1 MIKIEKGKVKE
12 IDNFENPEWN
22 KLDLPHYGRPVQWQE
37 KKFRFKAVE
46 NGIILGTISGKYESE
61 VVYISTVIVSEK
73 SRGKGIG
80 EMLIKKVEE
89 LGKKMKAHKVWLN
102 TGCDWEARK
111 FYEKLGYKV
120 EGELKNHYFNK
131 DFVIYSKF
139 I

>member
-12 IDNFENPEWN
+12 INDFEIPEW
-22 KLDLPHYGRPVQWQE
+22 KKISPHYYGRVVQWYE

-46 NGIILGTISGKYESE
+46 NGKILGVISGKYESGAI
-61 VVYISTVIVSEK
+61 YISTIMISEK

-80 EMLIKKVEE
+80 EGLMKKVEE
-89 LGKKMKAHKVWLN
+89 WGKKMKAHKIWLN
-102 TGCDWEARK
+102 TGIDWEARK

-120 EGELKNHYFNK
+120 EGKLKNHYFNK